1 MNSMS
6 PADLVLYDEDFRRLH
21 GILRRLRLE
30 AEAAIVLLVDK
41 NGQRIASAGDVDS
54 LDVTALAS
62 LTAGNVAATDGL
74 ARILGEREF
83 SVLLHE
89 GEKENI
95 YLSIVGGK
103 VILVVIFADRSSLGL
118 VRLRVRQAA
127 AELAQAFV
135 EIDERMQ
142 REPVLHSG
150 IEPLLAEITDEDI
163 DRLFSE

>member
-1 MNSMS
+1 MS
-6 PADLVLYDEDFRRLH
+6 PSDLVLFEEDFRRLQQV
-21 GILRRLRLE
+21 LRKLR
-30 AEAAIVLLVDK
+30 AESGASVVLLVDK
-41 NGQRIASAGDVDS
+41 NGQRIASVGDVEA
-54 LDVTALAS
+54 LDMTALAS

-95 YLSIVGGK
+95 HVSIVARR
-103 VILVVIFADRSSLGL
+103 VILVVIFSDRSSLGL

-127 AELAQAFV
+127 AELDGAFR
-135 EIDERMQ
+135 EIAARME

>member
-1 MNSMS
+1 MS
-6 PADLVLYDEDFRRLH
+6 PADLVLYDEDFRRLQQ
-21 GILRRLRLE
+21 ILRRLRQE
-30 AEAAIVLLVDK
+30 ADATIVLLVDK
-41 NGQRIASAGDVDS
+41 NGQRIASVGDVDT
-54 LDVTALAS
+54 LDMTALAS

-95 YLSIVGGK
+95 HLSVVGGK

-118 VRLRVRQAA
+118 VRLRVRQATH
-127 AELAQAFV
+127 ELAQAFAD
-135 EIDERMQ
+135 INERMQ
-142 REPVLHSG
+142 REPVLQSAF
-150 IEPLLAEITDEDI
+150 EPLLAEITDEDI

>member
-1 MNSMS
+1 MS
-6 PADLVLYDEDFRRLH
+6 PGDLVLFEEDFRSLQSV
-21 GILRRLRLE
+21 LRKLK
-30 AEAAIVLLVDK
+30 ADTGASVVLLVDK
-41 NGQRIASAGDVDS
+41 NGQRIASVGDVDA
-54 LDVTALAS
+54 LDMTALAS
-62 LTAGNVAATDGL
+62 LTAGNVAATDAL

-95 YLSIVGGK
+95 HVSIVGRR
-103 VILVVIFADRSSLGL
+103 VILVVIFSDRSSLGL

-127 AELAQAFV
+127 AELDVAFREV
-135 EIDERMQ
+135 AERME

>member
-1 MNSMS
+1 MS
-6 PADLVLYDEDFRRLH
+6 PADLVLFEEDFRRLQQV
-21 GILRRLRLE
+21 LRKLKGE
-30 AEAAIVLLVDK
+30 SGASVVLLVDK
-41 NGQRIASAGDVDS
+41 NGQRIASVGDVEAIDM
-54 LDVTALAS
+54 TALAS

-74 ARILGEREF
+74 ARVLGEREF

-95 YLSIVGGK
+95 HVSIVARR
-103 VILVVIFADRSSLGL
+103 VILVVIFSDRSSLGL

-127 AELAQAFV
+127 AELDVTFREVA
-135 EIDERMQ
+135 ERME

>member
-1 MNSMS
+1 MS
-6 PADLVLYDEDFRRLH
+6 PADLVLFEEDFRRLNQ
-21 GILRRLRLE
+21 ILRKLRVESE
-30 AEAAIVLLVDK
+30 ASVVLLVDK
-41 NGQRIASAGDVDS
+41 NGQRIASVGDVEA
-54 LDVTALAS
+54 LDMTALAS

-74 ARILGEREF
+74 ARVLGEREF

-95 YLSIVGGK
+95 HVSIVGRR
-103 VILVVIFADRSSLGL
+103 VILVVIFSERSSLGL

-127 AELAQAFV
+127 AELDRAFR
-135 EIDERMQ
+135 EINERME

>member
-1 MNSMS
+1 MS
-6 PADLVLYDEDFRRLH
+6 PADLVLYDEDFRRLQE
-21 GILRRLRLE
+21 ILRRLRRE
-30 AEAAIVLLVDK
+30 ADAAIVLLVDK
-41 NGQRIASAGDVDS
+41 NGQRIASVGDVEA
-54 LDVTALAS
+54 LDMTALAS

-89 GEKENI
+89 GDKQNI
-95 YLSIVGGK
+95 HLSVVGGK

-127 AELAQAFV
+127 GELATTFA
-135 EIDERMQ
+135 EITERMQ
-142 REPVLHSG
+142 REPVLHAAF
-150 IEPLLAEITDEDI
+150 EPLLAEITDEDI

>member
-1 MNSMS
+1 MS
-6 PADLVLYDEDFRRLH
+6 PGDLVLFEEDFHRLNQV
-21 GILRRLRLE
+21 LRKLRIDSG
-30 AEAAIVLLVDK
+30 ASVVLLVDK
-41 NGQRIASAGDVDS
+41 NGQRIASVGDVEA
-54 LDVTALAS
+54 LDMTALAS

-74 ARILGEREF
+74 ARVLGEREF

-95 YLSIVGGK
+95 HVSIVGRR
-103 VILVVIFADRSSLGL
+103 VILVVIFSDRSSLGL

-127 AELAQAFV
+127 AELDRAFREV
-135 EIDERMQ
+135 AERME

>member
-1 MNSMS
+1 MS
-6 PADLVLYDEDFRRLH
+6 PADLVLYEEDFRSLQQ
-21 GILRRLRLE
+21 ILRRLRQE
-30 AEAAIVLLVDK
+30 SGASVVLLVDK
-41 NGQRIASAGDVDS
+41 GGQRIASVGDVEA
-54 LDVTALAS
+54 LDMTALAS

-95 YLSIVGGK
+95 HVSIVARR
-103 VILVVIFADRSSLGL
+103 VILVVIFGDRSSLGL
-118 VRLRVRQAA
+118 VRLRVRQAG
-127 AELAQAFV
+127 AELERAFA
-135 EIDERMQ
+135 EITERME

-150 IEPLLAEITDEDI
+150 FEPLLAEITDEDI

>member
-1 MNSMS
+1 MT
-6 PADLVLYDEDFRRLH
+6 PADLVLYDDDFRRLQQ
-21 GILRRLRLE
+21 ILRRLRQE
-30 AEAAIVLLVDK
+30 ADATIVLLVDK
-41 NGQRIASAGDVDS
+41 NGQRVASVGDVDA

-89 GEKENI
+89 GENQNI
-95 YLSIVGGK
+95 HLSVVGGK

-127 AELAQAFV
+127 QELAQAFA
-135 EIDERMQ
+135 EINERMQ
-142 REPVLHSG
+142 RAPVLHSAF
-150 IEPLLAEITDEDI
+150 EPLLAEITDEDI

>member
-1 MNSMS
+1 MS
-6 PADLVLYDEDFRRLH
+6 PADLVLYDEDFRKLQQT
-21 GILRRLRLE
+21 LRRLRQE
-30 AEAAIVLLVDK
+30 SDATFVLLVDK
-41 NGQRIASAGDVDS
+41 NGQRIASVGDVEA

-95 YLSIVGGK
+95 HLSIVAGK
-103 VILVVIFADRSSLGL
+103 VILVVIFEDRSSLGL
-118 VRLRVRQAA
+118 VRLRVRQAT
-127 AELAQAFV
+127 AELADAFR
-135 EIDERMQ
+135 EIAERMQ
-142 REPVLHSG
+142 REPVLHSS

>member
-1 MNSMS
+1 MS
-6 PADLVLYDEDFRRLH
+6 PADLVLFEEDFHRLQR
-21 GILRRLRLE
+21 ILRKLRSESE
-30 AEAAIVLLVDK
+30 ASVVLLVDK
-41 NGQRIASAGDVDS
+41 NGQRIASVGDVEA
-54 LDVTALAS
+54 LDMTALAS

-95 YLSIVGGK
+95 HVSIVGRR
-103 VILVVIFADRSSLGL
+103 VILVVIFSERSSLGL

-127 AELAQAFV
+127 AELDVAFR
-135 EIDERMQ
+135 EIAERME

>member
-1 MNSMS
+1 MS
-6 PADLVLYDEDFRRLH
+6 PADLVLFEEDFRRLQQL
-21 GILRRLRLE
+21 LRKLRVE
-30 AEAAIVLLVDK
+30 SDASVVLLVDK
-41 NGQRIASAGDVDS
+41 NGQRIASVGDVEA
-54 LDVTALAS
+54 LDMTALAS
-62 LTAGNVAATDGL
+62 LTAGNVAATDAL

-95 YLSIVGGK
+95 HVSIVGRR
-103 VILVVIFADRSSLGL
+103 VILVVIFSNRSSLGL

-127 AELAQAFV
+127 AELDGAFR
-135 EIDERMQ
+135 EIADRME

>member
-1 MNSMS
+1 MS
-6 PADLVLYDEDFRRLH
+6 PGDLVLFEEDFRRLQSV
-21 GILRRLRLE
+21 LRKLK
-30 AEAAIVLLVDK
+30 AESGASVVLLVDK
-41 NGQRIASAGDVDS
+41 NGQRIASVGDVEA
-54 LDVTALAS
+54 LDMTALAS
-62 LTAGNVAATDGL
+62 LTAGNVAATDAL

-95 YLSIVGGK
+95 HVSIVGRR
-103 VILVVIFADRSSLGL
+103 VIVVVIFSDRSSLGL

-127 AELAQAFV
+127 AELDGAFR
-135 EIDERMQ
+135 EIAERME

>member
-1 MNSMS
+1 MS
-6 PADLVLYDEDFRRLH
+6 PADLVLFEEDFRRLNQ
-21 GILRRLRLE
+21 ILRKLRVESE
-30 AEAAIVLLVDK
+30 ANVVLLVDK
-41 NGQRIASAGDVDS
+41 NGQRIASVGDVEA
-54 LDVTALAS
+54 LDMTALAS

-74 ARILGEREF
+74 ARVLGEREF

-95 YLSIVGGK
+95 HVSIVGRR
-103 VILVVIFADRSSLGL
+103 VILVVIFSDRSSLGL

-127 AELAQAFV
+127 AELEKVFR
-135 EIDERMQ
+135 EINERME

>member
-1 MNSMS
+1 MS
-6 PADLVLYDEDFRRLH
+6 PGDLVLFEEDFRRLQNV
-21 GILRRLRLE
+21 LRKLK
-30 AEAAIVLLVDK
+30 ADSGASVVLLVDK
-41 NGQRIASAGDVDS
+41 NGQRIASVGDVEA
-54 LDVTALAS
+54 LDMTALAS
-62 LTAGNVAATDGL
+62 LTAGNVAATDAL

-95 YLSIVGGK
+95 HVSIVGRR
-103 VILVVIFADRSSLGL
+103 VILVVIFSDRSSLGL

-127 AELAQAFV
+127 AELDGAFR
-135 EIDERMQ
+135 EIAERME

>member
-1 MNSMS
+1 MS
-6 PADLVLYDEDFRRLH
+6 PADLVLFEEDFRRLQRV
-21 GILRRLRLE
+21 LRKLRSDSE
-30 AEAAIVLLVDK
+30 ASVVLLVDK
-41 NGQRIASAGDVDS
+41 NGQRIASVGDVDA
-54 LDVTALAS
+54 LDMTALAS

-95 YLSIVGGK
+95 HVSIVGRR
-103 VILVVIFADRSSLGL
+103 VILVVIFSDRSSLGL

-127 AELAQAFV
+127 AELDVAFREV
-135 EIDERMQ
+135 AERME

>member
-1 MNSMS
+1 MS
-6 PADLVLYDEDFRRLH
+6 PADLVLFEEDFRRLQQV
-21 GILRRLRLE
+21 LRKLRVE
-30 AEAAIVLLVDK
+30 SDASVVLLVDK
-41 NGQRIASAGDVDS
+41 NGQRIASVGDVEA
-54 LDVTALAS
+54 LDMTALAS

-95 YLSIVGGK
+95 HVSIVARR
-103 VILVVIFADRSSLGL
+103 VILVVIFSDRSSLGL

-127 AELAQAFV
+127 AELDGAFR
-135 EIDERMQ
+135 EIAERME

-150 IEPLLAEITDEDI
+150 IEPLLTEITDEDI

>member
-1 MNSMS
+1 MS
-6 PADLVLYDEDFRRLH
+6 PADLVLFEEDFRRLQQ
-21 GILRRLRLE
+21 ILRKLRVE
-30 AEAAIVLLVDK
+30 SDASVVLLVDK
-41 NGQRIASAGDVDS
+41 NGQRIASVGDVEA
-54 LDVTALAS
+54 LDMTALAS

-95 YLSIVGGK
+95 HVSIVGRR
-103 VILVVIFADRSSLGL
+103 VILVVIFSDRSSLGL
-118 VRLRVRQAA
+118 VRLRVRQAG
-127 AELAQAFV
+127 AELDGAFR
-135 EIDERMQ
+135 EIAERME

>member
-1 MNSMS
+1 MS
-6 PADLVLYDEDFRRLH
+6 PADLVLYDEDFRRLQQ
-21 GILRRLRLE
+21 ILRRLRQE
-30 AEAAIVLLVDK
+30 ADATIVLLVDK
-41 NGQRIASAGDVDS
+41 NGQRIASVGDVDT
-54 LDVTALAS
+54 LDMTALAS

-95 YLSIVGGK
+95 HLSVVGGK

-118 VRLRVRQAA
+118 VRLRVRQATH
-127 AELAQAFV
+127 ELAQAFAD
-135 EIDERMQ
+135 IHERMQ
-142 REPVLHSG
+142 REPVLQSAF
-150 IEPLLAEITDEDI
+150 EPLLAEITDEDI

>member
-1 MNSMS
+1 MS
-6 PADLVLYDEDFRRLH
+6 PADLVLYDEDFRRLQ

-30 AEAAIVLLVDK
+30 AEATIVLLVDK

-54 LDVTALAS
+54 LDVSALAS

-89 GEKENI
+89 GDKENI
-95 YLSIVGGK
+95 HLSIVGGK

-135 EIDERMQ
+135 EIDQRMQ

>member
-1 MNSMS
+1 MS
-6 PADLVLYDEDFRRLH
+6 PADLVLFEEDFRGLQQ
-21 GILRRLRLE
+21 ILRKLRVE
-30 AEAAIVLLVDK
+30 SDASVVLLVDK
-41 NGQRIASAGDVDS
+41 NGQRIASVGDVEA
-54 LDVTALAS
+54 LDMTALAS

-95 YLSIVGGK
+95 HVSIVGRR
-103 VILVVIFADRSSLGL
+103 VILVVIFSDRSSLGL
-118 VRLRVRQAA
+118 VRLRVRQAG
-127 AELAQAFV
+127 AELDGAFR
-135 EIDERMQ
+135 EIAERME

>member
-1 MNSMS
+1 MS
-6 PADLVLYDEDFRRLH
+6 PADLVLFEEDFRRLQRV
-21 GILRRLRLE
+21 LRKLRSDSE
-30 AEAAIVLLVDK
+30 ASVVLLVDK
-41 NGQRIASAGDVDS
+41 NGQRIASVGDVDA
-54 LDVTALAS
+54 LDMTALAS

-89 GEKENI
+89 GDKENI
-95 YLSIVGGK
+95 HVSIVGRR
-103 VILVVIFADRSSLGL
+103 VILVVIFSDRSSLGL

-127 AELAQAFV
+127 AELDVAFREV
-135 EIDERMQ
+135 AERME

>member
-1 MNSMS
+1 MS
-6 PADLVLYDEDFRRLH
+6 PADLVLYEEDFRRLQQV
-21 GILRRLRLE
+21 LRRLRQE
-30 AEAAIVLLVDK
+30 SDASVVLLVDK
-41 NGQRIASAGDVDS
+41 NGQRIASVGDVEA
-54 LDVTALAS
+54 LDMTALAS

-95 YLSIVGGK
+95 HVSIVARR
-103 VILVVIFADRSSLGL
+103 VILVVIFGDRSSLGL

-127 AELAQAFV
+127 AELERAFR
-135 EIDERMQ
+135 EITGRME
-142 REPVLHSG
+142 REPVLQSA

>member
-1 MNSMS
+1 MS
-6 PADLVLYDEDFRRLH
+6 PADLVLFEEDFHALQQ
-21 GILRRLRLE
+21 ILRRLQHE
-30 AEAAIVLLVDK
+30 SGASVVLLVDK
-41 NGQRIASAGDVDS
+41 NGQRIAFVGEVDA
-54 LDVTALAS
+54 LDMTALAS

-95 YLSIVGGK
+95 YVSIVSGK
-103 VILVVIFADRSSLGL
+103 VILVVIFGDRTSLGL
-118 VRLRVRQAA
+118 VRLRVRQAS
-127 AELAQAFV
+127 AELATAFR
-135 EIDERMQ
+135 EITDRLE
-142 REPVLHSG
+142 REPVLQSG